1 MDPVNQYEEGKCH
14 TGSAQQG
21 NKKTKEHQ
29 KLFSVHGIP
38 ETAKLVRHHGSLTS
52 EGPSGHYDSNGTEDS
67 ILRLKG
73 LTCVCTECLWSKSQ
87 LLLLT

>member
-14 TGSAQQG
+14 TGSAQ
-21 NKKTKEHQ
+21 
-29 KLFSVHGIP
+29 LFSVHGIP

-67 ILRLKG
+67 I
-73 LTCVCTECLWSKSQ
+73 
-87 LLLLT
+87 